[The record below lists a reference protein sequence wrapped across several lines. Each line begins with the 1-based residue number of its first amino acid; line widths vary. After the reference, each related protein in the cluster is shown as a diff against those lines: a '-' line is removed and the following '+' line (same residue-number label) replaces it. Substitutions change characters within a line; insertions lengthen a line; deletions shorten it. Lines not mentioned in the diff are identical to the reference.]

1 MPGLRRPAAPGQRR
15 NCRGNHPIKQRKNAP
30 GFEESVA
37 RLEEIIRLTEAPVT
51 ELEDMIALVEE
62 GNKLIRHCR
71 GILHDAELRIQTL
84 SNPETVQD
92 GTDPDEPDSNEFS
105 LT

>member
-1 MPGLRRPAAPGQRR
+1 MA
-15 NCRGNHPIKQRKNAP
+15 KQRKNSP

-84 SNPETVQD
+84 SNPDTVQQD
-92 GTDPDEPDSNEFS
+92 QPGTEPSDHHTNEFS
-105 LT
+105 LA

>member
-1 MPGLRRPAAPGQRR
+1 MA
-15 NCRGNHPIKQRKNAP
+15 KQRINAP

-71 GILHDAELRIQTL
+71 SILHDAELRIQTL

-92 GTDPDEPDSNEFS
+92 KTDTDEPDSNEFS

>member
-1 MPGLRRPAAPGQRR
+1 MA
-15 NCRGNHPIKQRKNAP
+15 KQRKNAP

-71 GILHDAELRIQTL
+71 
-84 SNPETVQD
+84 SPETVQD
-92 GTDPDEPDSNEFS
+92 KTDTDEPDSNEFS

>member
-1 MPGLRRPAAPGQRR
+1 MA
-15 NCRGNHPIKQRKNAP
+15 KQRKNAP

-71 GILHDAELRIQTL
+71 SILQTL
-84 SNPETVQD
+84 SSPETVQD
-92 GTDPDEPDSNEFS
+92 KTDTDEPDNNEFS

>member
-1 MPGLRRPAAPGQRR
+1 MA
-15 NCRGNHPIKQRKNAP
+15 KQRKNAP

-84 SNPETVQD
+84 SNPETGQGTPT
-92 GTDPDEPDSNEFS
+92 GTDPDESDSDEFS

>member
-1 MPGLRRPAAPGQRR
+1 MA
-15 NCRGNHPIKQRKNAP
+15 KQRKNAP

-37 RLEEIIRLTEAPVT
+37 RLEEIIRLTE
-51 ELEDMIALVEE
+51 E

-71 GILHDAELRIQTL
+71 SILHDAELRIQTL

-92 GTDPDEPDSNEFS
+92 KTDTDEPDSNEFS

>member
-1 MPGLRRPAAPGQRR
+1 MS
-15 NCRGNHPIKQRKNAP
+15 KEKKNKP

-71 GILHDAELRIQTL
+71 AILHDAQLRIRTLGNVAPEGKKTEQDAIDDDDFTL
-84 SNPETVQD
+84 S
-92 GTDPDEPDSNEFS
+92 
-105 LT
+105 